1 MPLAVILIG
10 MMLDSTTNEMLC
22 TAEIQCLLWRPQVQ
36 NWGAAALFPYKGV
49 RGTGLSPLL
58 ASST

>member
-1 MPLAVILIG
+1 

-22 TAEIQCLLWRPQVQ
+22 TAEIQCLLWRLQVQ